1 MGIIDRLF
9 FRIEPGGDPK
19 DRDSFSIK
27 SIKHGLY
34 KTLFNKSRI
43 SIVTGISKD
52 LDEDMKNLK
61 RYIKNFNRKI
71 GIVNL
76 IINSKDSRHIKSL
89 KTELR
94 KIKDILKEQYDE
106 DKKEIRF
113 TVQALDSIKYAI
125 EDEDT
130 RPVFE
135 KEEELEEVLKDLRS
149 DIERLEPILQRQ
161 IDFLKLPLDEQMAG
175 LKRLFFDIND
185 EAVIIGY
192 EKDLVKKIKD
202 NIDKFEIEVI
212 ENPG

>member
-19 DRDSFSIK
+19 DRDRFSLK

-34 KTLFNKSRI
+34 KKLFNQSRMSTI
-43 SIVTGISKD
+43 SGISRD
-52 LDEDMKNLK
+52 LDQDMKNLK
-61 RYIKNFNRKI
+61 RYIGNFNRKI
-71 GIVNL
+71 RIVNMIL
-76 IINSKDSRHIKSL
+76 ESRDRKHINTL
-89 KTELR
+89 KKELK
-94 KIKDILKEQYDE
+94 KIKTILNEQYDE
-106 DKKEIRF
+106 DKREVRF

-135 KEEELEEVLKDLRS
+135 REENLEEVLKDLRS
-149 DIERLEPILQRQ
+149 DISRLQPILQRQ
-161 IDFLKLPLDEQMAG
+161 MKFLKMPVEEQMAN

-192 EKDLVKKIKD
+192 EKDIISKIKEG
-202 NIDKFEIEVI
+202 IDKFELEVI
-212 ENPG
+212 ENS